1 MAVLFFIE
9 ENDLS
14 GNIEGQAYMEK
25 EKHKVNES
33 FCLWVSHSEK
43 IVSFHPEDGLEK
55 QQYPNHTEMWEMVH
69 SLVKQGYLAQQENEN
84 VKRFEVGSPEGEAQH
99 SRR

>member
-14 GNIEGQAYMEK
+14 GNIESQAYMEK

-43 IVSFHPEDGLEK
+43 IVSFHPEDGLEI
-55 QQYPNHTEMWEMVH
+55 
-69 SLVKQGYLAQQENEN
+69 
-84 VKRFEVGSPEGEAQH
+84 
-99 SRR
+99 